1 MTGNGH
7 ITRSIQMINSLKSEG
22 FEVDIVTSG
31 NNSQLKLPFEVK
43 HRFKGLSFFYDRK
56 GGINWIKTL
65 LSINAKEFFKE
76 SIDLSSYDLVIS
88 DFEPVS
94 ARCAKK
100 QNIKSIGLS
109 NQYSFYSKKM
119 KRPFIKNIFSELFI
133 KYFAKCDEHIGIG
146 YDKFDNFIVLPIVNS
161 DLLNKTNIDSNFYLI
176 YLPSISSDTLIKEIS
191 KINSYNWKIYSP
203 DIIENHKHNN
213 IELKKL
219 DKKEFTNDL
228 LSCSG
233 VITASGFST
242 TSEAL
247 VLNKKLW
254 SIPIKGQYE
263 QKCNAEFLKSLGIFT
278 KSFNSNNINKWLNN
292 FNTIQYQW
300 EDPTTEIIKK
310 IKQYAEN

>member
-7 ITRSIQMINSLKSEG
+7 ITRSIQMINALKLEG
-22 FEVDIVTSG
+22 FDVDIATSG

-43 HRFKGLSFFYDRK
+43 YRFRGLSFFYDKK
-56 GGINWIKTL
+56 GGINWVKTL
-65 LSINAKEFFKE
+65 LSINVREFLKE
-76 SIDLSSYDLVIS
+76 SIDLSEYELVIS

-133 KYFAKCDEHIGIG
+133 KYFAKCDTHIGIG
-146 YDKFDNFIVLPIVNS
+146 YDNFDNFIVLPIINS
-161 DLLNKTNIDSNFYLI
+161 DLLNKNNIDNNFYLI
-176 YLPSISSDTLIKEIS
+176 YLPSISSDNLIKEIS
-191 KINSYNWKIYSP
+191 KINNENWKIYSS
-203 DIIENHKHNN
+203 DIIESYTYNN

-219 DKKEFTNDL
+219 DKDEFTNDL
-228 LSCSG
+228 LSCTG

-247 VLNKKLW
+247 VLHKKLW

-263 QKCNAEFLKSLGIFT
+263 QKCNAEFLKSLGVFT
-278 KSFNSNNINKWLNN
+278 KSFESNNINKWLNN
-292 FNTIQYQW
+292 FNVISYQW
-300 EDPTTEIIKK
+300 EDPTAEIIKK